1 MPIKFGVP
9 QGSILGPLLFLIF
22 INDLPNATNFF
33 IKLFADDTFLCAKN
47 KDIMS
52 LQTEVNFELQKVN
65 DWLICNK
72 LTLNIDKCKFM
83 IISNKKK
90 IPENFFVSIDDSP
103 LKQCNQYKYLGVM
116 MDKNLNWKAHI
127 DYISSKISK
136 ACGIISKLRYSVST
150 KLLVEIYNALIHS
163 YLRYG
168 IVIWGNTSGESLQPL
183 NTLVNRAV
191 KIMSFTYSDRTDLEP
206 IFSDL
211 KVLSLKNVFRLE
223 TAKYMY
229 KLKNDLLPTVIG
241 NYFETRSE
249 YCMNPAPRYKFRKR
263 NKTKKIDTRLKS
275 SEKSI
280 QIKSEKIWSEI
291 PESLRKKKSINSFKK
306 HYKSVLLRGP
316 LN

>member
-1 MPIKFGVP
+1 
-9 QGSILGPLLFLIF
+9 
-22 INDLPNATNFF
+22 
-33 IKLFADDTFLCAKN
+33 
-47 KDIMS
+47 
-52 LQTEVNFELQKVN
+52 
-65 DWLICNK
+65 
-72 LTLNIDKCKFM
+72 
-83 IISNKKK
+83 
-90 IPENFFVSIDDSP
+90 
-103 LKQCNQYKYLGVM
+103 

-168 IVIWGNTSGESLQPL
+168 IVIWGNTSEESLKPL

-263 NKTKKIDTRLKS
+263 KYMWQINPAPRYKFRKRNKTNKIDTRLKS

-280 QIKSEKIWSEI
+280 QIRGEKIWSEI